1 MEDSNK
7 SYKKH
12 TQMEEQKMVTVV
24 DMKTMMVMDV
34 HTDEGSVSYP
44 SNRFNEESEFGM
56 PLWDYD

>member
-1 MEDSNK
+1 
-7 SYKKH
+7 
-12 TQMEEQKMVTVV
+12 MVTVV